1 MRMLATHVVHRL
13 GEVLDHARELAL
25 ATWYETPRPAQTVAA
40 VGEPALS
47 GAPAPC
53 PDHVLGLRSVDRL
66 EGLIQ
71 PAQRLDGRRQLVVMR
86 CVLLDVL
93 DQAGGVSDLRP
104 PVASD
109 VPR

>member
-1 MRMLATHVVHRL
+1 MARLHGLDPPEREHVGEVDQPELVLVDLQPRMRVLATHVVHRL

-53 PDHVLGLRSVDRL
+53 PDHVLGLRSVGRL

-71 PAQRLDGRRQLVVMR
+71 PAQRL
-86 CVLLDVL
+86 
-93 DQAGGVSDLRP
+93 
-104 PVASD
+104 
-109 VPR
+109 